1 MICGEERA
9 VHIII
14 NDSVQKFNSIMSLC
28 AETLRALSKLSA
40 PGSVSERALVNDCNW
55 GRFPAKETT
64 VNYLPL
70 VKYLNKSVSCCKY
83 WTNNNISLSPS
94 LTMNKEVFQHHI
106 PLAISSSSY
115 SQRMQTVEVPVR
127 KTDGQMDKCSD
138 CRSKLLLGLQDFG
151 VYRLLGEYI
160 WIGRNITNYGNCK
173 ILLYLPLKCI

>member
-40 PGSVSERALVNDCNW
+40 PGSVSEWALVNDCNW

-94 LTMNKEVFQHHI
+94 LTMNKEVSNIIFPSPFPPPPPIHRECRPWKCQ
-106 PLAISSSSY
+106 LE
-115 SQRMQTVEVPVR
+115 R
-127 KTDGQMDKCSD
+127 QMDKCSD
-138 CRSKLLLGLQDFG
+138 GRSKLLLGLQDFG

-160 WIGRNITNYGNCK
+160 CIGRNITNYGNCK